1 MGIIIRQGFKSLIAQ
16 YIGIVIGYINIIFL
30 FPACL
35 PLDQIGLTR
44 FILEMGLFLAYFAQ
58 IGVPNAMNKFYPYF
72 RDNNKNDNGFQFWIS
87 IVPLVGIIIFTI
99 IFILLKQLFVDYFIT
114 NSPLVIDYY
123 WYFIPFT
130 IIYVYLNITEQYCS
144 TQYRIVVPKLIRD
157 VYLRLIASAVL
168 LMKYYGFI
176 NFDQMMQLIVLF
188 YFIGLLINIF
198 YIKYLFGI
206 NLKPDYSLLENKKF
220 RKEVLYF
227 LGFIIVAGIG
237 STIVNKIDN
246 IMISGLIN
254 LSSFSIYSTALFIA
268 TVIEM
273 PYRSISQISA
283 PIVADAMKN
292 RDMKKV
298 EEIYKKSSINQSLI
312 GIFIF
317 LAIWINAD
325 NIFSMMPKGDL
336 FREGKYVI
344 LFIGLSKV
352 FDLLTGV
359 NSSILANSKYYYY
372 GLYFMFLL
380 AGLAIL
386 LNYWL
391 IPIYGINGVGIAT
404 AISIF
409 IYATCITFFVKLKE
423 KVHPFSKQT
432 ITLLI
437 IGLIS
442 FLLNTIISQIDNI
455 YLDIIIRSTLI
466 LGFYGILNITLKTSE
481 EMNGALINLYKRIR
495 TIY

>member
-1 MGIIIRQGFKSLIAQ
+1 M
-16 YIGIVIGYINIIFL
+16 
-30 FPACL
+30 CL
-35 PLDQIGLTR
+35 PLEQIGLTR

-58 IGVPNAMNKFYPYF
+58 IGVPNAVNKFYPYF
-72 RDNNKNDNGFQFWIS
+72 RDKNRNDNGFQFLIS
-87 IVPLVGIIIFTI
+87 FVPLIGIIFFFIVFI
-99 IFILLKQLFVDYFIT
+99 LIRPIFIDYFIT
-114 NSPLVIDYY
+114 NSPLVIDYF

-144 TQYRIVVPKLIRD
+144 TQFRIVVPKLIRD
-157 VYLRLIASAVL
+157 VYLRLIASSL
-168 LMKYYGFI
+168 LLLKYYNII
-176 NFDQMMQLIVLF
+176 NFDQLMQLLTFF
-188 YFIGLLINIF
+188 YFIGLVINIV
-198 YIKYLFGI
+198 YIKMLFGI
-206 NLKPDYSLLENKKF
+206 NLTPDFTLLKNKSFK
-220 RKEVLYF
+220 KEILYF
-227 LGFIIVAGIG
+227 LGFIIIAGIG

-283 PIVADAMKN
+283 PIVADAMKS

-298 EEIYKKSSINQSLI
+298 EDIYKKSSINQSLI

-325 NIFSMMPKGDL
+325 SIFSMMPSGDI
-336 FREGKYVI
+336 FRQGKYVI
-344 LFIGLSKV
+344 LFIGLSKI

-380 AGLAIL
+380 AGVAIA
-386 LNYWL
+386 LNYLL
-391 IPIYGINGVGIAT
+391 IPTYGIVGVGIAT
-404 AISIF
+404 AISIL
-409 IYATCITFFVKLKE
+409 IYASCITFFVKIKE
-423 KVHPFSKQT
+423 KIHPFSKQT

-437 IGLIS
+437 IGLLC
-442 FLLNTIISQIDNI
+442 FLINLVIPKIDKI
-455 YLDIIIRSTLI
+455 FIDIIVRSSLV
-466 LGFYGILNITLKTSE
+466 LGIYSMSNYFLKTSE
-481 EMNGALINLYKRIR
+481 EMNY
-495 TIY
+495 TILSLLKKIK

>member
-1 MGIIIRQGFKSLIAQ
+1 MGIVIRQGFKSLVAQ
-16 YIGIVIGYINIIFL
+16 YIGIVIGYLNIIFL
-30 FPACL
+30 FPMCL
-35 PLDQIGLTR
+35 PLEQIGLTR

-58 IGVPNAMNKFYPYF
+58 IGVPNAVNKFYPYF
-72 RDNNKNDNGFQFWIS
+72 RDKTKNDHGFQFWIS
-87 IVPLVGIIIFTI
+87 FVPLIGILFFSIV
-99 IFILLKQLFVDYFIT
+99 FILLRPLFIDYFIT
-114 NSPLVIDYY
+114 NSPLVIDYF

-144 TQYRIVVPKLIRD
+144 TQFRIVVPKLIRD
-157 VYLRLIASAVL
+157 VYLRLIASAL
-168 LMKYYGFI
+168 LLLKYYNYI
-176 NFDQMMQLIVLF
+176 NFDQLMQLMTVF
-188 YFIGLLINIF
+188 YFIGLVINIV
-198 YIKYLFGI
+198 YIKMLFGI
-206 NLKPDYSLLENKKF
+206 NLKPDFSLLKDKSFKK
-220 RKEVLYF
+220 EILYF
-227 LGFIIVAGIG
+227 LGFIIIAGIG

-283 PIVADAMKN
+283 PIVAEAMKT

-298 EEIYKKSSINQSLI
+298 EDIYKKSSINQSLI

-325 NIFSMMPKGDL
+325 SIFSMMPSGEIFKQ
-336 FREGKYVI
+336 GKYVI
-344 LFIGLSKV
+344 LFIGLSKI

-380 AGLAIL
+380 AGVAIL
-386 LNYWL
+386 LNYLL
-391 IPIYGINGVGIAT
+391 IPIYGIVGVGIAT
-404 AISIF
+404 AISIL
-409 IYATCITFFVKLKE
+409 IYASCITFFVKIKE
-423 KVHPFSKQT
+423 KIHPFSKQT

-437 IGLIS
+437 VGIIC
-442 FLLNTIISQIDNI
+442 FVLNLAIPKLDAIFI
-455 YLDIIIRSTLI
+455 DIIVRSSLV
-466 LGFYGILNITLKTSE
+466 LGIYSLSNYFLKTSE
-481 EMNGALINLYKRIR
+481 EMNY
-495 TIY
+495 TILSLLKKIK